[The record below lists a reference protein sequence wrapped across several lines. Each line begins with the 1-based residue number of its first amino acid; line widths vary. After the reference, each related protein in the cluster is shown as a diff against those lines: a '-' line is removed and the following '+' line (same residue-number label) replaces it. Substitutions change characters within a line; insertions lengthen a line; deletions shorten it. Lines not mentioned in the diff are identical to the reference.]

1 MGKGLFVTATSTGI
15 GKTVIS
21 AILCRLF
28 SEAYNKVSYY
38 KPVQTGGIVIN
49 GEICSPDLEFVSRF
63 NSDKKNIFYQSDYL
77 FIKPASPHLSASIE
91 NKEIVLENIIE
102 SYNKISNES
111 DAVVV
116 EGAGGLLVPLN
127 QNGAFISDIPKKLN
141 LNVALISKA
150 GLGAINDVL
159 LNLNFIRQFRIKA
172 GAVVLLTEDIIPT
185 DIEEDNYKI
194 IKRLSG
200 LNNIFLFPR
209 INGVDTENYIFGD
222 IESKLKYFPNNN
234 IIKGWLS

>member
-28 SEAYNKVSYY
+28 SEVYNKVSYY

-102 SYNKISNES
+102 NYNKISNES

-159 LNLNFIRQFRIKA
+159 LNLNFIRQSRIKA

-185 DIEEDNYKI
+185 DIEEDNYKT

-222 IESKLKYFPNNN
+222 IESKLKYFPDNNL
-234 IIKGWLS
+234 IKGWLS